1 MINHNESV
9 RLQSQRESTTGGFV
23 SINMNI
29 TVLCAQ
35 NFGVSDCTQCVPG
48 FTGPNCDANI
58 NNCGGVDCNGNGQC
72 LDGVATFQCVCDPG
86 FIGEICQTNIND
98 CVGVNCSGNG
108 QCVDGVNSF
117 TCECMTGYGGTLC
130 SEGIMQ

>member
-1 MINHNESV
+1 M
-9 RLQSQRESTTGGFV
+9 
-23 SINMNI
+23 SINVNI

-35 NFGVSDCTQCVPG
+35 NSQGADCTECVPG
-48 FTGPNCDANI
+48 FTGPNCDEVDD
-58 NNCGGVDCNGNGQC
+58 CVGVTCSGNGLC
-72 LDGVATFQCVCDPG
+72 VDGVGTFQCFCDPE
-86 FIGEICQTNIND
+86 FIGEMCQTNIND

-108 QCVDGVNSF
+108 LCVDGVNSF